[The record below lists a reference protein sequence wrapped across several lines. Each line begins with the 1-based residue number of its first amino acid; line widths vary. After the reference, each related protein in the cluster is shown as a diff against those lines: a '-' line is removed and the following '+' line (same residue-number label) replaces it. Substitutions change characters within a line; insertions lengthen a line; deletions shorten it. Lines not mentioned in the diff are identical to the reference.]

1 MRNLAECTKM
11 NGYFI
16 GTCYDGKRIFEMLK
30 NKAEGE
36 GITIVRDNSK
46 IFELTKKYN
55 QTGFPD
61 DEMSIGYPI
70 NVYQET
76 INKTFI
82 EYLVNKNYLIRIM
95 EDYGFVLLPKEEAKQ
110 IGLLNGMGS
119 FKELFDSMKE
129 DISMHPRNRD
139 EYGTAENMTTDEKTI
154 SFLNMYF
161 VFKKMRSLTVQQL
174 NRIYNYNSDVLEEP
188 TIEQDNETV
197 KPLKHIVR
205 KLKRP
210 KITISTTEPIVM
222 PMIEKKQEK
231 KDEDKPAKKEEEKPK
246 EENVVE
252 EPEEEVPEE
261 EVPEEKAEEKPKE
274 EEEEVV
280 NAEEEIIIVKPKKIK
295 KTSKK

>member
-1 MRNLAECTKM
+1 
-11 NGYFI
+11 
-16 GTCYDGKRIFEMLK
+16 
-30 NKAEGE
+30 
-36 GITIVRDNSK
+36 
-46 IFELTKKYN
+46 
-55 QTGFPD
+55 
-61 DEMSIGYPI
+61 
-70 NVYQET
+70 
-76 INKTFI
+76 
-82 EYLVNKNYLIRIM
+82 
-95 EDYGFVLLPKEEAKQ
+95 
-110 IGLLNGMGS
+110 
-119 FKELFDSMKE
+119 
-129 DISMHPRNRD
+129 MHPRNRD

-188 TIEQDNETV
+188 MVEQGNETV
-197 KPLKHIVR
+197 EKPKHIVR

-210 KITISTTEPIVM
+210 KITIATTEPIVM

-231 KDEDKPAKKEEEKPK
+231 KDEDKTAKKEEEKPK

-252 EPEEEVPEE
+252 EPEE